1 MINIMKNAIE
11 TGVPNVSI
19 NLNTNIQ
26 DILLLPEIPCQREHT
41 RRVKKMN
48 AHFVKDVKSI
58 HTFTLFDV
66 VTDMEINTNS
76 SDKKDTI
83 KVDEGLY
90 VGDGNTRCESMRQV
104 LDGKNT
110 IGYNPT
116 HPVISK
122 IIKIETP
129 KQMLE
134 EYYSHDSVDAT
145 EITPDKIRGASKML
159 GLRMSTKIG
168 MNGGYASALKNAYPG
183 DIKDSILEKMSYFR
197 KEIQILEDT
206 GIFYPTTS
214 DLRQQHF
221 YGACL
226 IAAKRYS
233 EPTENK
239 SKIED
244 IFTRLSQQNPL
255 KLKKQ
260 DEKWNGM
267 TALIHQLENGDS
279 SGSTNKKW
287 YDIEYHK
294 TTKYASTAP
303 VISFILYCLELEMT
317 DRKLDNSSG
326 FKTSNWF
333 GGKKNTNLYLE
344 WLEDLNKSFTTV

>member
-1 MINIMKNAIE
+1 MNRIVQNAIG

-19 NLNTNIQ
+19 NPNTNIN
-26 DILLLPEIPCQREHT
+26 DILTLPEIPCQREHK

-48 AHFVKDVKSI
+48 QHFTKDVKSI
-58 HTFTLFDV
+58 HLFTLFDV
-66 VTDMEINTNS
+66 VNDLEVELKGGETVQ
-76 SDKKDTI
+76 
-83 KVDEGLY
+83 VDEGLY
-90 VGDGNTRCESMRQV
+90 VGDGNTRCESMRQI
-104 LDGKNT
+104 LNGQNT

-116 HPVISK
+116 HNVISK
-122 IIKIETP
+122 IVEIETA

-134 EYYSHDSVDAT
+134 EYYSHDSVDAS

-159 GLRMSTKIG
+159 GLRMSSKVG
-168 MNGGYASALKNAYPG
+168 MNGAYASALKNAYPG
-183 DIKDSILEKMSYFR
+183 DVKDSVADKMSYFK

-233 EPTENK
+233 EPAENK

-244 IFTRLSQQNPL
+244 IFRRISQQNV
-255 KLKKQ
+255 KTLKKH

-294 TTKYASTAP
+294 TTKYASIAP

-317 DRKLDNSSG
+317 DRKLDNTSG

-344 WLEDLNKSFTTV
+344 YLEDLSNSFPTV